1 MRQDKADRSNAMA
14 KLRKKEK
21 EVQEILEE
29 GETLSKRQH
38 EAEQQIKKLKG
49 RVKEDHSVPAFSA
62 HNFSYRALLNQIGGW
77 EARGDW
83 KAGLDAGDSIGDST
97 RI

>member
-1 MRQDKADRSNAMA
+1 MRQDKADRSNAVA

-38 EAEQQIKKLKG
+38 DFEGSASYAKRLRQIAVHLPKRLVDKCLAKMKGNIDEAVASKG
-49 RVKEDHSVPAFSA
+49 RHT
-62 HNFSYRALLNQIGGW
+62 R
-77 EARGDW
+77 
-83 KAGLDAGDSIGDST
+83 LD
-97 RI
+97 